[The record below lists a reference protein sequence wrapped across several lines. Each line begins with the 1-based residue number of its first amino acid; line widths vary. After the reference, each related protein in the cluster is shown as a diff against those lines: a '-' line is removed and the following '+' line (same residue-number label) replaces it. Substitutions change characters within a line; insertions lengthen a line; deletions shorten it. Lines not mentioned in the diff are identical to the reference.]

1 MKIIAKL
8 WFIRYLCV
16 IMEFLCGM
24 KRGMKK
30 EIFKADWAKVGMGV
44 EVWNHE
50 ENKEKKRI
58 KEEMRGLFR

>member
-1 MKIIAKL
+1 
-8 WFIRYLCV
+8 
-16 IMEFLCGM
+16 
-24 KRGMKK
+24 MKK